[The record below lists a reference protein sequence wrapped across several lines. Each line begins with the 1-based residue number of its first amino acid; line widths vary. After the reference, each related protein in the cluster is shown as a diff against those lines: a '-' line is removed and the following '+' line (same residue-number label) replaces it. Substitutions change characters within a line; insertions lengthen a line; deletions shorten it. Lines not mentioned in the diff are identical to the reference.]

1 MRKINYHIFSIIWIG
16 LFSLGLSTEIN
27 AQACN
32 YFHRRNCIPEGELIL
47 KENSQSRSA
56 LFSTGQKSDFNI
68 VAHANQDYRVTVC
81 ADLIFEEPLE
91 LKIYEKV
98 RVRIMDTKS
107 SASSSSSASN
117 EEDVWESDNYDSE
130 TTTKKEDPQYKIVK
144 KLLYDNTQDDL
155 NQSVEFTAT
164 TTKSLIVQVKA
175 PGEPSE
181 FKLKLSEVGCVG
193 VLIEQGIAGSTGF

>member
-1 MRKINYHIFSIIWIG
+1 MRKLNYHIFSIMLIG
-16 LFSLGLSTEIN
+16 LFSFGLHFEMN

-32 YFHRRNCIPEGELIL
+32 YFHRRNCIPQGELQL
-47 KENSQSRSA
+47 KENAQSRSA
-56 LFSTGQKSDFNI
+56 LFSKGQKSDFNM
-68 VAHANQDYRVTVC
+68 VAHANQDYRVTIC
-81 ADLIFEEPLE
+81 ADMIFDEPLE

-98 RVRIMDTKS
+98 RVRITDAKAA
-107 SASSSSSASN
+107 ASSSSVSSDD
-117 EEDVWESDNYDSE
+117 DVWESDNYE
-130 TTTKKEDPQYKIVK
+130 TESSSKKEDPQYKIVK

-175 PGEPSE
+175 PGEASE
-181 FKLKLSEVGCVG
+181 FQLKLSEVGCVG